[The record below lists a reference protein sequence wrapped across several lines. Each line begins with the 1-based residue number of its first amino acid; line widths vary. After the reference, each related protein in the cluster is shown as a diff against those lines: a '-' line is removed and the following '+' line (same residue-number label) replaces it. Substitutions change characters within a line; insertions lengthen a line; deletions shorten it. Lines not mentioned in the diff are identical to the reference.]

1 MRAPSLGPGLPI
13 GHFKPPLYFLAPGRR
28 RPTRNLWT
36 GRTDEPFP
44 PRTAGLGVSRQTCSV
59 PTQEEHMRKLKRKLN
74 HLFRSVKASL
84 DQGREAGM
92 STAEYAV
99 GTLAACGFAGVLW
112 VVVHSQAIHGLL
124 QSVVERA
131 LNLAP

>member
-1 MRAPSLGPGLPI
+1 
-13 GHFKPPLYFLAPGRR
+13 
-28 RPTRNLWT
+28 
-36 GRTDEPFP
+36 
-44 PRTAGLGVSRQTCSV
+44 
-59 PTQEEHMRKLKRKLN
+59 
-74 HLFRSVKASL
+74 
-84 DQGREAGM
+84 M

-112 VVVHSQAIHGLL
+112 VVVHSDAVHGLL

>member
-1 MRAPSLGPGLPI
+1 MVNRWTWAARAAKRLR
-13 GHFKPPLYFLAPGRR
+13 PPAR
-28 RPTRNLWT
+28 
-36 GRTDEPFP
+36 D
-44 PRTAGLGVSRQTCSV
+44 
-59 PTQEEHMRKLKRKLN
+59 
-74 HLFRSVKASL
+74 
-84 DQGREAGM
+84 EAGM

-112 VVVHSQAIHGLL
+112 VVVHSGEVHGLL

>member
-1 MRAPSLGPGLPI
+1 
-13 GHFKPPLYFLAPGRR
+13 
-28 RPTRNLWT
+28 
-36 GRTDEPFP
+36 
-44 PRTAGLGVSRQTCSV
+44 
-59 PTQEEHMRKLKRKLN
+59 MRKLNRKLAGWFSSLK
-74 HLFRSVKASL
+74 LFLHAVWSGGRS
-84 DQGREAGM
+84 QGREAGM

-112 VVVHSQAIHGLL
+112 VVVHSPAIHGLL

>member
-1 MRAPSLGPGLPI
+1 LSHLPI
-13 GHFKPPLYFLAPGRR
+13 ATKIAPIAAVVTTRSRQRFR
-28 RPTRNLWT
+28 RPRL
-36 GRTDEPFP
+36 RV
-44 PRTAGLGVSRQTCSV
+44 A
-59 PTQEEHMRKLKRKLN
+59 
-74 HLFRSVKASL
+74 AA
-84 DQGREAGM
+84 EAGM

-112 VVVHSQAIHGLL
+112 VVVHSDAVHGLL